1 MNEDPE
7 KMFLTDSR
15 PVLQSLS
22 GDLLQQAP
30 DGQPAASGDGNVRIV
45 VWPKKCIVRRARCTV
60 LAKKRLET
68 WCRC

>member
-22 GDLLQQAP
+22 GDLLQQALHEV
-30 DGQPAASGDGNVRIV
+30 SS
-45 VWPKKCIVRRARCTV
+45 V
-60 LAKKRLET
+60 LEV
-68 WCRC
+68 